1 MGCGKM
7 KKAGLV
13 INPHIEKHID
23 TGLVVDSIG
32 TLLGINEWLTS
43 GERDIQ
49 KAIARI
55 LREKPDVIIGIGGDG
70 TMNFIASSL
79 IKNEA
84 KNITLLGV
92 GAGTGNVG
100 PLISLCY
107 EEIHNIVSTSIDLE
121 ITEIDA
127 IEVRHASSTLGY
139 AFVDVMIANYFP
151 GSIDGKFTLLDAK
164 KFLESKAIEPVRMKL
179 KPVTEKFYVEKNEKK
194 LFEGGKEIEQVAVAL
209 LYDGKCYV
217 GKVACGIL
225 CAAVRNGMEGVVVL
239 SDQKTMGISIV
250 PEKFVKLWHLPFSRN
265 DLVMIGGI
273 AEGTY
278 LIIDGNPIM
287 HAPENLEFIIV
298 KNAVRCYRKKE
309 V

>member
-1 MGCGKM
+1 M

-13 INPHIEKHID
+13 INPRIEKHID
-23 TGLVVDSIG
+23 TGLVVDLIG
-32 TLLGINEWLTS
+32 MLLSINEWLTS
-43 GERDIQ
+43 EEKDIQ
-49 KAIARI
+49 KATARI

-84 KNITLLGV
+84 RNTTLLGV

-100 PLISLCY
+100 PLISLRY
-107 EEIHNIVSTSIDLE
+107 EEIHNIVSTSMDLE
-121 ITEIDA
+121 IVEVDA
-127 IEVRHASSTLGY
+127 IEVKHTSSTLGY
-139 AFVDVMIANYFP
+139 AFVDVVIANYFP

-164 KFLESKAIEPVRMKL
+164 RFLESKAIEPVRMKL
-179 KPVTEKFYVEKNEKK
+179 KPVTEKFHVEKNEKK

-239 SDQKTMGISIV
+239 SNRRTIGISTV
-250 PEKFVKLWHLPFSRN
+250 PEDFVKLWHLPFSRN
-265 DLVMIGGI
+265 DLVKIGGI
-273 AEGTY
+273 AEETY

-287 HAPENLEFIIV
+287 RAPENLEFLIV
-298 KNAVRCYRKKE
+298 KNAVRCYRRKE